1 MGSGS
6 IDYSPTIHYGAQS
19 RQIRGEQW
27 HAYPDSSYLSNRS
40 EILCADADYQFFQ
53 LECDKHACQLHAY
66 VLMTNHLHFLITP
79 QEEQNIGKAKLKG
92 FAQSGPL

>member
-40 EILCADADYQFFQ
+40 EILCADADYHSFQ